1 MRLSS
6 LSPEVI
12 PTTLVDAL
20 RTLGIVSEAD
30 LFFSATVPEF
40 WRKLPPD
47 LVPLSELE
55 RCVKA
60 VMNRCAVPRFPA
72 TGADERP
79 LSDESKPEIPT
90 GLSDLDNLLGTTLQ
104 DSVIE
109 VSGRHGSGA
118 AVRSSLFE
126 TFLFAT
132 QISALT
138 VLKISKT
145 LALQIACNR
154 LSLDQKTT
162 VLWIDTTGDFSP
174 ARADTILRSAEPREV
189 CTTKRNAWAV
199 AVLFNDS

>member
-6 LSPEVI
+6 LSSEVI

-20 RTLGIVSEAD
+20 QTLGIVSEAD
-30 LFFSATVPEF
+30 LFFSATVPEI
-40 WRKLPPD
+40 WRKLPPG

-79 LSDESKPEIPT
+79 LSDESKPEIST
-90 GLSDLDNLLGTTLQ
+90 GLGDLDKLLGTTLQ

-126 TFLFAT
+126 TFLFA
-132 QISALT
+132 LT
-138 VLKISKT
+138 MLKFLKT
-145 LALQIACNR
+145 LALQIACNS

-174 ARADTILRSAEPREV
+174 ARADTILRSGESREV
-189 CTTKRNAWAV
+189 CIAKQSA
-199 AVLFNDS
+199 